1 MIYKWQTLIL
11 IHKFI
16 NQINDHI
23 LSKETLIL
31 RIFIKNYK
39 RQIIGLNRIVKNFQL
54 WVVSFSWWNLL
65 ECLLKVWNIFLEN
78 FWIRHYFYQIDS
90 SKNLSNMYLGSY
102 YNNDAPEL

>member
-1 MIYKWQTLIL
+1 M

-31 RIFIKNYK
+31 RIFIRNYK
-39 RQIIGLNRIVKNFQL
+39 RQIIGLNRIVKKFQL

-90 SKNLSNMYLGSY
+90 SKILSNMDLGSY